1 MTPGKRCIDILIV
14 LLLILPLGLL
24 LLVIAVVLLALQGRP
39 VFFASVRMRSPDRPF
54 RLWKFRTML
63 PGPETVT
70 AGHSAARVTWC
81 GGLLRR
87 ARLDELP
94 QLWNILRGDM
104 TFVGPRPPLPALV
117 AARPELYARVLASRP
132 GVTGLASLVFHRHE
146 ARILARCRTPGEA
159 EQTYLRRCVA
169 RKARIDLIYQARRS
183 TRLDLVL
190 IGWTLVVPIG
200 GIRGILRVRGTES
213 HGIRRQEQKSNVWR
227 DPINQKARRI
237 A

>member
-1 MTPGKRCIDILIV
+1 MTPGKRCLDVLLV
-14 LLLILPLGLL
+14 LLLILPLGCLM
-24 LLVIAVVLLALQGRP
+24 LVIAVMLLAVQGRP
-39 VFFASVRMRSPDRPF
+39 VFFASVRMRSPDRSF
-54 RLWKFRTML
+54 RLWKFRTMR

-87 ARLDELP
+87 VRLDELP
-94 QLWNILRGDM
+94 QIWNILRGDM

-117 AARPELYARVLASRP
+117 AARPALYARVLASRP

-146 ARILARCRTPGEA
+146 ARILARCRSPADA

-183 TRLDLVL
+183 
-190 IGWTLVVPIG
+190 
-200 GIRGILRVRGTES
+200 
-213 HGIRRQEQKSNVWR
+213 
-227 DPINQKARRI
+227 
-237 A
+237 